1 MYYVAHRLIPPL
13 SRIFNLVGADVQAW
27 FDEMPKTQKV
37 EAYASE
43 GRARSNPSTPQK
55 VLGKPTSRN
64 QKIDCVLASATCLVC
79 DATTTEGMRRPTLS
93 DWFLLTLSW

>member
-1 MYYVAHRLIPPL
+1 MYYVTRRLIPPL

-43 GRARSNPSTPQK
+43 GRSNPSTPQK
-55 VLGKPTSRN
+55 ALGKPASRN
-64 QKIDCVLASATCLVC
+64 QKIDRVLASATCLVC
-79 DATTTEGMRRPTLS
+79 DATSTEGMLKPTLS
-93 DWFLLTLSW
+93 D